1 MEKNSVLKRLLPL
14 ITTLIYLALHQ
25 ANAQNTY
32 TNYIPCN
39 KRIIGYYASWSERPD
54 KGNYTVH
61 KIPWAKL
68 THLNYAFAAVGSN
81 NKIIL
86 TDSAAA
92 ILNTYPG
99 QNTALTY
106 NGQFNLI
113 HGYKQQY
120 PHIKTLISIGGWT
133 QSGGFYSMSATAPG
147 REVFANSCVAFLKKY
162 SFDGIDIDWE
172 YPTSAQGAIH
182 PLDELLY
189 YATYGANAF
198 DNYKLLLKRLREK
211 LDSAGLAD
219 NRKYL
224 LSIAAPAS
232 SWTLGGMKLSE
243 HCKYIDYLNI
253 MSYDL
258 HGAWNHFV
266 GPQSA
271 VYASNSDPETSM
283 LDQPTLN
290 IDWAVKYYSG
300 SIHPS
305 KINVGVPYYSRGWTQ
320 VSGGINGLWGTSP
333 QQNHTYVYQHNGTT
347 YTKTQTI
354 GKGAG
359 GIDGIWNDPSPEP
372 DAGANPLWHV
382 LNLLANPG
390 TATYNYLQGG
400 PLSGSQTNLNGY
412 QRFFDNTTKT
422 VWAWNAGKQTFLTY
436 EDTASLHHKLDYI
449 VNRGIGGMMFW
460 ELSGDYSYDAQLGYY
475 TAGYD
480 MTNYAYN
487 YFATQPNPTAQGR
500 NGLPLAS
507 TTFSYSFSGTYSH
520 PNYTPHFYIRNLGTT
535 AVNSWTVDFDL
546 PKSARWD
553 QTWGSGTLSTLT
565 TTHPLWNRY
574 RVVGPSW
581 QNLQPGDSV
590 DITGAIKLCFSGGP
604 LNVVFNNATSLYEPA
619 LLPES
624 CASTVP
630 VYGAGEKGDREE
642 LIVYPNPS
650 NGEVSVKRSGFDK
663 TRLTIMD
670 YKGKEVYRTDEEAW
684 QEMTLHLNDLPNGLY
699 LIRIENRNGKND
711 AVKFL
716 LCR

>member
-25 ANAQNTY
+25 VNAQNTY

-347 YTKTQTI
+347 YTKTQSI

-359 GIDGIWNDPSPEP
+359 GIDGIWNDPAPEP

-565 TTHPLWNRY
+565 TTHPLWKRY

-630 VYGAGEKGDREE
+630 VYGVEEKGNREE
-642 LIVYPNPS
+642 LIVYPNPG
-650 NGEVSVKRSGFDK
+650 NGVVSVKRSGFDK

-699 LIRIENRNGKND
+699 LIRIENRDGKNN

>member
-1 MEKNSVLKRLLPL
+1 MEKTSVLKRLLPL

-359 GIDGIWNDPSPEP
+359 GIDGIWNDPAPEP

-500 NGLPLAS
+500 NGLPSAGN
-507 TTFSYSFSGTYSH
+507 TFSYSFSGTYSH

-553 QTWGSGTLSTLT
+553 QTWGSGALSTLT
-565 TTHPLWNRY
+565 TTHPFWNRY

-630 VYGAGEKGDREE
+630 VYGAGEKGNHEG
-642 LIVYPNPS
+642 LIVYPNPG
-650 NGEVSVKRSGFDK
+650 NGEVSVKRSGFEK